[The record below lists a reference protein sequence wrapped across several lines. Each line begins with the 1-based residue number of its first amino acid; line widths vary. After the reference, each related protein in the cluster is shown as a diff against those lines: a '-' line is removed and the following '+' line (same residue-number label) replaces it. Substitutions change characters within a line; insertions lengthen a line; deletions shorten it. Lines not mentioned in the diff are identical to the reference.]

1 MTIPGTPIGWLLPGR
16 HEMRAIVT
24 KEFLGRPDGKPL
36 ARRILV
42 GEEITGD
49 LAEVAHVLKFAT
61 PVDEMAHEAPA
72 KAVMPKRG
80 RK

>member
-1 MTIPGTPIGWLLPGR
+1 MTIPGIQIGWLLPGR

-24 KEFLGRPDGKPL
+24 REFVGRPDGKPL
-36 ARRILV
+36 ARRIMV

-49 LAEVAHVLKFAT
+49 LAAVAHILKYAT
-61 PVDEMAHEAPA
+61 PVEDMAQEAPA
-72 KAVMPKRG
+72 KAEKPKRG